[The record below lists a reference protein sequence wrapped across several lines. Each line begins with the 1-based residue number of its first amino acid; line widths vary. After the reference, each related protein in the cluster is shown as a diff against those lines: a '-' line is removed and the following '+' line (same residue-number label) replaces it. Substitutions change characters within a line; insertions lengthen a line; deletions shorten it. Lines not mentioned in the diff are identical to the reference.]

1 MILQQL
7 VHNVR
12 QIIIF
17 GMEHVQN
24 AQLMKHIFKENVC
37 HNKIHQI
44 QHQKENIMLC
54 IKLLWELLYKVIL

>member
-1 MILQQL
+1 
-7 VHNVR
+7 
-12 QIIIF
+12 
-17 GMEHVQN
+17 MEHVQN